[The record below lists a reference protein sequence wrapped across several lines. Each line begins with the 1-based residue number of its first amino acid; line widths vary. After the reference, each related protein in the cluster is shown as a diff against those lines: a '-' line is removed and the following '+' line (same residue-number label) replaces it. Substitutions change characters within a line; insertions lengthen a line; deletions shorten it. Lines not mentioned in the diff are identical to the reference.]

1 MLVLAIVAFALAG
14 AALVAIV
21 VRGVTLRPSAMWW
34 VTSIVS
40 AGTMAFGALSLT
52 VAAITPTKVVDANGV
67 VHGLGGPGPFI
78 ALVFGITLW
87 LLGAIGA
94 RLLYVGLPR
103 ARAAAAQLAAEE
115 AELRASI
122 AELPGR

>member
-1 MLVLAIVAFALAG
+1 MLALAVIAFGRAG
-14 AALVAIV
+14 AALGAVV
-21 VRGVTLRPSAMWW
+21 VRGVTLRPTAMWW

-40 AGTMAFGALSLT
+40 AGTMAFGALSIT
-52 VAAITPTKVVDANGV
+52 VAAITPTKVLDANGV

-78 ALVFGITLW
+78 ALVFGGTVW
-87 LLGAIGA
+87 LLGAVGV

-122 AELPGR
+122 AQPGN